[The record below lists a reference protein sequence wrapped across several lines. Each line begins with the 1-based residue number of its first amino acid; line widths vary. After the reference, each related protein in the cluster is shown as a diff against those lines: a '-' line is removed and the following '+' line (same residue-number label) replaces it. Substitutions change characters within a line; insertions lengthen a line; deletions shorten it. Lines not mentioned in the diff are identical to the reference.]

1 MAAKTWVLTDVSEGT
16 FVEHL
21 DVTSN
26 DVPGSPAGWSVTKR
40 TLRGGLSDGVEV
52 VEINNGK
59 LSFGILLT
67 RGMSLSTA
75 VIGKQSFGW
84 KSPVQGPVHPKYVP
98 LNEPSGLGWLDGFD
112 EMMVR
117 CGLPILLGAC
127 ADHMRFPAIGSTSL
141 IRPRARWRF

>member
-1 MAAKTWVLTDVSEGT
+1 MAVKTWVLTDVSEGT

-117 CGLPILLGAC
+117 CGLESNGAPEF
-127 ADHMRFPAIGSTSL
+127 DEETNNLKYPLHGF
-141 IRPRARWRF
+141 